1 MKNAMK
7 FATAALA
14 MGAFSL
20 SGPLSA
26 QATGETVVV
35 GATSAAPGSSGNS
48 LGIALSGFNSGT
60 TYIAIVST
68 TSGQLS
74 LGTTSGLTALV
85 GYSDITLPSDSFGFE
100 GAYSDIEA
108 ALASLTLDA
117 PAAAGDATIDVSVTE
132 APGGAGTYFY
142 YPANQ
147 HYYEYVAVDAGDI
160 SWGDAQVAASG
171 KSLLG
176 MTGYLATLT
185 DSNENDFIANKTSAV
200 NAWIGA
206 ARSNANIDGSYDA
219 LYDTT
224 DAAGLAFE
232 WKTGPEA
239 GTIFFHQ
246 TAWDVGGGTTDA
258 GYFSSW
264 ESVSDSEPNNYQY
277 SELPGWHEGF
287 AVTNW
292 NGSVGRWNDLPN
304 TPLGSDTVPG
314 YLVEYGGIGTSTAS
328 QASVTQSIIV
338 TDEPAGGLPLTG
350 LSAEKLLATAMLGAG
365 FLAMAL
371 GSFNG
376 RRRLREFAIDDRLR
390 STLKRLD
397 ASLTR
402 VEKRIS
408 RSRRER

>member
-1 MKNAMK
+1 MNKAVK
-7 FATAALA
+7 LVAVSLA
-14 MGAFSL
+14 IGAFSV

-26 QATGETVVV
+26 MATGETVVV
-35 GATSAAPGSSGNS
+35 GATSVTPGSSGNS
-48 LGIALSGFNSGT
+48 LGVTLSGFDPAT
-60 TYIAIVST
+60 TYIVVVST

-74 LGTTSGLTALV
+74 LGTTAGITSLV
-85 GYSDITLPSDSFGFE
+85 GYSDVTLPSDSFGFE

-108 ALASLTLDA
+108 ALASLVLDA
-117 PAAAGDATIDVSVTE
+117 PAAAGDATVDVSITE

-142 YPANQ
+142 YPANK
-147 HYYEYVAVDAGDI
+147 HYFEYVAADAGDI
-160 SWGDAQVAASG
+160 TWGDAQAAS
-171 KSLLG
+171 SSMTLLG
-176 MTGYLATLT
+176 MTGYLATLS
-185 DSNENDFIANKTSAV
+185 DANENDFIANKTSAA

-206 ARSNANIDGSYDA
+206 ARSNANLDGTYDA
-219 LYDTT
+219 QFDTS
-224 DAAGLAFE
+224 DPAGLVWE

-239 GTIFFHQ
+239 GTPFFHQ
-246 TAWDVGGGTTDA
+246 TAWDVAGGTTDA
-258 GYFSSW
+258 GQFSSW
-264 ESVSDSEPNNYQY
+264 ENTLDTEPNNYQY
-277 SELPGWHEGF
+277 DELPGWHEGF

-292 NGSVGRWNDLPN
+292 HDSFGRWNDLPN
-304 TPLGSDTVPG
+304 SQFDETTVPG

-328 QASVTQSIIV
+328 QASTTQSISV
-338 TDEPAGGLPLTG
+338 TDTPAGGLPLTG

-365 FLAMAL
+365 FLSMAL

-408 RSRRER
+408 RSRRRR